1 MYVIHS
7 TYFFMFSKKRQI
19 YLPYLFDDEQRTI
32 YVKVGHIPAY
42 RHRNQFQRSLDSD
55 MY

>member
-19 YLPYLFDDEQRTI
+19 YLPYLFDDEQRTV
-32 YVKVGHIPAY
+32 YVEIG
-42 RHRNQFQRSLDSD
+42 RMLDRITFVWSASQ
-55 MY
+55 